1 MGETNLAS
9 VVDTSTKNSQSI
21 TTSEHSS
28 VLRRMSWQEKV
39 ARRIKHPSIKAH
51 IFTHTEK

>member
-39 ARRIKHPSIKAH
+39 GRRIKHPSIKAH